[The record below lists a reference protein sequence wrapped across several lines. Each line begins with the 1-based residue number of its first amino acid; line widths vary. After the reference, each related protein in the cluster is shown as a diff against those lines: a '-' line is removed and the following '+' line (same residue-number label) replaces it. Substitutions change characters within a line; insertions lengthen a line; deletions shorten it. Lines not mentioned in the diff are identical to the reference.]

1 MSTNAQLTTQ
11 ITTELSP
18 IIAIHMT
25 AAILAIATGPVA
37 LWARKGRT
45 QYPRVHRAFGYAW
58 VTLMLVAAISAIFIK
73 ANAGPNWNGF
83 GVIHLLIPVTLFGL
97 FGAFWFLFR
106 GNIAGHRKSMQNLY
120 IGACLVAGAFTL
132 LPGRYLGNLVFHQ
145 WLALV

>member
-1 MSTNAQLTTQ
+1 MTIDTHLTQ
-11 ITTELSP
+11 QLSP

-37 LWARKGRT
+37 LWARKGR
-45 QYPRVHRAFGYAW
+45 QQHPRVHRAFGYAW